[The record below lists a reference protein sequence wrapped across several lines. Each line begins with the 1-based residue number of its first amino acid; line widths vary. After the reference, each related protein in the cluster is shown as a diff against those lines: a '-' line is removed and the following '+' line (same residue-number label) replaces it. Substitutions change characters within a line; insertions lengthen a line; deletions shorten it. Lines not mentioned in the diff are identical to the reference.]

1 MFYSIQEERGVYLID
16 EMFQWS
22 TATTIFEN
30 FFLPPPFPP
39 RAASSWDYVRGVCRD
54 FFSNTAVLDYIRS
67 SHYDVAI
74 VDLIQN
80 ECMLSIPVSMGVP
93 VVGFWMTLPIGEIH
107 IGSKRRD
114 LGCVIHA
121 SWTTLSSFGG
131 KISLNLVHIFMT
143 MLHVY
148 RVAYVV
154 ANLGSVDLDLGV
166 PPSCPTAQPLLPNSH
181 QPRQN

>member
-1 MFYSIQEERGVYLID
+1 MYSTYFPLQEERGVYLID

-93 VVGFWMTLPIGEIH
+93 VVGFWMTLPIGKMGQDITQP
-107 IGSKRRD
+107 SAYLYD
-114 LGCVIHA
+114 HA
-121 SWTTLSSFGG
+121 TCIQGGPSGREPGFG
-131 KISLNLVHIFMT
+131 
-143 MLHVY
+143 
-148 RVAYVV
+148 
-154 ANLGSVDLDLGV
+154 
-166 PPSCPTAQPLLPNSH
+166 
-181 QPRQN
+181 